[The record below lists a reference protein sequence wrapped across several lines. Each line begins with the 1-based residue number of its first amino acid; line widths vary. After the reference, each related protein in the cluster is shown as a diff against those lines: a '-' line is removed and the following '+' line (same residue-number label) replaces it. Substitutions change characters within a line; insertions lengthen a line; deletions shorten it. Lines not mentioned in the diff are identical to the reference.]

1 MSRSE
6 PSHSAAPDPRAATPN
21 LDSSEPRV
29 TADPAV
35 THRVA
40 TPDGWTLDVLD
51 LPAAATPRAVVIAG
65 HAMMVDRRTFRP
77 GRPGLARTLQ
87 QAGFHVLLPDLRGH
101 GRSGPTPRRG
111 GDWTYDQLVADT
123 AVLLALARRL
133 APSLPI
139 ATLGHSLFGHTALAH
154 LARHPDA
161 PVAAHVALG
170 MDVWVRANEP
180 SPLAWLL
187 KRGLVATSVPLTAL
201 AGCFPAARLGV
212 GSMDEAR
219 GYWHSITTGV
229 RRGRWLGDDGLD
241 YQALLPRVRCPCLH
255 VVSAGDRLLG
265 RPASALNLTASLRER
280 TVWHLGT
287 REHATPPALQ
297 HLRPDHM
304 ALLTGPSEP
313 LWQAIADWLHGPSVL
328 GHHATSPP
336 A

>member
-1 MSRSE
+1 VSRSG
-6 PSHSAAPDPRAATPN
+6 SH
-21 LDSSEPRV
+21 RV
-29 TADPAV
+29 T
-35 THRVA
+35 

-51 LPAAATPRAVVIAG
+51 LPAAAPARAVVIAG

-111 GDWTYDQLVADT
+111 GDWTYDQLVADS

-187 KRGLVATSVPLTAL
+187 KRGLVAASAPLAEL

-219 GYWHSITTGV
+219 GYWTSITRGA

-265 RPASALNLTASLRER
+265 RPASALNLTATLRER

-297 HLRPDHM
+297 HLRPGHM
-304 ALLTGPSEP
+304 AMLTGPCEP
-313 LWQAIADWLHGPSVL
+313 LWQAIADWLH
-328 GHHATSPP
+328 ATLPP